1 MKAGERQWCDVG
13 IFKNN
18 TALVSQF
25 YLLPKGKQSISKVTI
40 DILSTLLV
48 ISLKNEILKSNP
60 DSGHSNE

>member
-25 YLLPKGKQSISKVTI
+25 YLLPKGKQSISKVAI
-40 DILSTLLV
+40 DILSTRLV
-48 ISLKNEILKSNP
+48 TSLKNESLKSNP